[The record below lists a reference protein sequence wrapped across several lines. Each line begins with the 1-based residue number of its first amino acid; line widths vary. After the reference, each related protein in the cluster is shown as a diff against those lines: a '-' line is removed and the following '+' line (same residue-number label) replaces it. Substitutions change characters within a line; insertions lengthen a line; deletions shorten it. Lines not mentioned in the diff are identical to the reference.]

1 MSFAGLLLGFA
12 SADRTRRRVNEC
24 PTARARRDTHC
35 VDVYVESGVGG
46 HVDDAVRTWVFDLP
60 WWGVCGQ
67 GIDET
72 GALRRS

>member
-1 MSFAGLLLGFA
+1 
-12 SADRTRRRVNEC
+12 
-24 PTARARRDTHC
+24 